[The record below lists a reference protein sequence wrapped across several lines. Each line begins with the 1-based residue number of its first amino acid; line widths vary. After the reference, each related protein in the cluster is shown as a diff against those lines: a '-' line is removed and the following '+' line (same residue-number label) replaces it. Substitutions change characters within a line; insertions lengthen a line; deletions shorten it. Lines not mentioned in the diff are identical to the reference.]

1 MPLLGKRYPSFIKG
15 IITLSIV
22 SFHLCSSAKVVV
34 NPGCV
39 PQPKKIRFYPQQADL
54 DKKKLEDRGRVEK
67 DKRKYA
73 KLVEDCKQKT
83 ERQKIVLAE
92 VVKAQK
98 ELILAN
104 SKVQFSLPI
113 YFCFV
118 FFNSFFFR

>member
-1 MPLLGKRYPSFIKG
+1 M
-15 IITLSIV
+15 
-22 SFHLCSSAKVVV
+22 
-34 NPGCV
+34 
-39 PQPKKIRFYPQQADL
+39 
-54 DKKKLEDRGRVEK
+54 EDS
-67 DKRKYA
+67 
-73 KLVEDCKQKT
+73 KQKT

-118 FFNSFFFR
+118 FSILFSLDECNDKAIL

>member
-1 MPLLGKRYPSFIKG
+1 MKHATIRKEVSKLHKRHH
-15 IITLSIV
+15 ITLFIISL
-22 SFHLCSSAKVVV
+22 HLCSSAKVIV
-34 NPGCV
+34 NPGCI
-39 PQPKKIRFYPQQADL
+39 PQPKKKIQFYPQQADL

-113 YFCFV
+113 CF
-118 FFNSFFFR
+118 